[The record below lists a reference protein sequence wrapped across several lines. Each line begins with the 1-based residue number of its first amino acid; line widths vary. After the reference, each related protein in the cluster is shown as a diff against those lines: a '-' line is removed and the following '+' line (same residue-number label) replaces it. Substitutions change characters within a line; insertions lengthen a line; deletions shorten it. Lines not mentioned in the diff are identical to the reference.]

1 MAEPQGPDPDW
12 PDQDQ
17 KEAPALDLAGEGEPA
32 LLVDLGEFEGP
43 IDLLLTLARDQKV
56 DLTRISILALAEQYL
71 AFVEEAHRLRLEVA
85 ADYLV
90 TAAWLAYLKSRL
102 LLPTPETEEPT
113 GEELAQALAF
123 QLQRLEA
130 MQTAAARLMAR
141 PRLGRDVFPR
151 GAPEDLPVF
160 ERRVTEVTLYDLLRA
175 YGDIKRRQQK
185 TGPLHLPPV
194 DLFTIEDAIRRVE
207 AMLGRLPDWTRLD
220 RFLPPDWRG
229 GTSREDKLKARSAL
243 AATFVATLELAKAG
257 QLEVR
262 QDGTFGPLYVRRTD
276 PPPQPA
282 QSTDKEP

>member
-1 MAEPQGPDPDW
+1 MADARGPDEDW
-12 PDQDQ
+12 SA
-17 KEAPALDLAGEGEPA
+17 APALEPVGEGEPA

-56 DLTRISILALAEQYL
+56 DLTRISIQALAEQYL
-71 AFVEEAHRLRLEVA
+71 AFVEEARRLRLEVA

-130 MQTAAARLMAR
+130 MQNVAARLMAR

-229 GTSREDKLKARSAL
+229 GGTSREDKLKARSAL

-276 PPPQPA
+276 TPA
-282 QSTDKEP
+282 APSTPDKEP